1 MENELENLKVQ
12 TRRKEKVKK
21 ELVNKK
27 WVTKIILFSFT
38 LSVTLSFV

>member
-21 ELVNKK
+21 ELVHLLYQLHYH
-27 WVTKIILFSFT
+27 LFQK
-38 LSVTLSFV
+38 